1 MNTLEV
7 KTKINQKLSHLSPEQ
22 LGVVW
27 NFVESLET
35 ATVSVIEETP
45 RKTILERMGGYPDCL
60 LDEDDQDENLSDR
73 DVRKKIIAERIQA
86 KYRKTN
92 L

>member
-7 KTKINQKLSHLSPEQ
+7 KTKINQKLSRLSPEQ

-27 NFVESLET
+27 NFLESLET
-35 ATVSVIEETP
+35 SSVPVMEETP

-73 DVRKKIIAERIQA
+73 DVRKRIIGEKIRQKHQERHQ
-86 KYRKTN
+86 
-92 L
+92 